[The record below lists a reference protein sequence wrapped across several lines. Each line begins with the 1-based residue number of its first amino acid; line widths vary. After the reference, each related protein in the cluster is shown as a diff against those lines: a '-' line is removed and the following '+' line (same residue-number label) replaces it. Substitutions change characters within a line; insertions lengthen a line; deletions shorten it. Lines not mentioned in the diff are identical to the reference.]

1 MAVTQII
8 IEGGQGCECAPDRVV
23 GQPPA
28 LQMIAPGED
37 VRPGHLPE
45 LVNTAEA
52 GKGEE
57 LPDIPLNWLRVLQ
70 IPLTSCRICSNT
82 IFQCV

>member
-57 LPDIPLNWLRVLQ
+57 LPGSVLKVEMACDCCHTK
-70 IPLTSCRICSNT
+70 PRLDS
-82 IFQCV
+82 VHK